1 MSTKIIDTF
10 NKVKTNIFP
19 FLEWLP
25 ELKNK
30 EVLKADIIA

>member
-1 MSTKIIDTF
+1 MKTKQQKAISII
-10 NKVKTNIFP
+10 KKALP